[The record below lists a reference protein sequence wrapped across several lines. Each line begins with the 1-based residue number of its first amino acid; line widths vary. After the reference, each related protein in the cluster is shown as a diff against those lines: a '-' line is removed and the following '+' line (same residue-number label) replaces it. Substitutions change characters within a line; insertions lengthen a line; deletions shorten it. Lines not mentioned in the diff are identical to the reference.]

1 MDDKSAGKVYGLESP
16 RKFHRPDPFEIAVT
30 NPRRREDVLHMDD
43 AAGLASIIRLKPLK
57 SRPEEKGGARGEV
70 MGSVFAVL
78 GMHKWINLNSNE
90 NTVPDGPAARFPPGL
105 RSSGDREKSS

>member
-1 MDDKSAGKVYGLESP
+1 MDDKSVGKVYGLESP

-57 SRPEEKGGARGEV
+57 SRPEEKG
-70 MGSVFAVL
+70 SVFAVL